1 MSLKKPTEFFG
12 KNNNQ
17 KEDITTNLPENLGE
31 YKSNLKNIEV
41 LNEFTENFGSFADN
55 ITKIN
60 SLEEGIQELKEEL
73 KNTLTQD
80 DLDNASMSNLLILEK
95 NIDKIQKSI
104 KGINKENLHGIHEEV
119 ENISNQVLLVTEEL
133 PRYKK
138 LIKSNEVYLDKKLV
152 QYQESVNE
160 NLTDFSNFIDN

>member
-1 MSLKKPTEFFG
+1 M
-12 KNNNQ
+12 
-17 KEDITTNLPENLGE
+17 GE

-60 SLEEGIQELKEEL
+60 TLEEGIQELKEEL
-73 KNTLTQD
+73 KNTLTQE
-80 DLDNASMSNLLILEK
+80 DLDNAVMSNLLILEK
-95 NIDKIQKSI
+95 NIDSIQKSL
-104 KGINKENLHGIHEEV
+104 KGINRENLKNIYEEV

-133 PRYKK
+133 PRYKN

-152 QYQESVNE
+152 QYQESVKR
-160 NLTDFSNFIDN
+160 NLTDF